1 VYFGSEISVTRT
13 ILKIMKHH
21 EAAQLMNLRSRVP
34 GRERWEVACVRNH
47 PNWAASIESIVG
59 TEEGVE
65 SVIANPATG
74 RVLVEYDPSRI
85 TAPVEVLLQRALAF
99 RPMTETEVLST
110 RHAPKAPKVLAA
122 AATAELGCLLLK
134 GAFLGICPWTTVAM
148 CSTAF
153 LFHRVVSDK
162 PRRIRHHKNRA
173 QVMEHSGDNGIYSAQ
188 GRQA

>member
-1 VYFGSEISVTRT
+1 
-13 ILKIMKHH
+13 MKYQ
-21 EAAQLMNLRSRVP
+21 EAPQLMKLRSRVP

-59 TEEGVE
+59 TEEGME

-74 RVLVEYDPSRI
+74 RVLVEYDPARI

-110 RHAPKAPKVLAA
+110 RHAGKAPTVLAA

-134 GAFLGICPWTTVAM
+134 TALLGVCPWATVAV

-153 LFHRVVSDK
+153 LFHRVVLDK
-162 PRRIRHHKNRA
+162 ARG
-173 QVMEHSGDNGIYSAQ
+173 V
-188 GRQA
+188 RQNKQTVQLETCLN